1 MIELYKKG
9 RRKGS
14 KITYETLKWGI
25 GGKQY
30 EHRQEQGSKICSF
43 AKEENGLSTH

>member
-14 KITYETLKWGI
+14 KIIYETPNWGI
-25 GGKQY
+25 GEKQY
-30 EHRQEQGSKICSF
+30 EHGQEQGSKNMLI
-43 AKEENGLSTH
+43 